1 MPIDVDERERVEVP
15 VAARHGQGAFKAA
28 LLTAYGACAVTGEH
42 ARPVLDAAHIQ
53 PYLGPRSNHP
63 QNGLLLRTDL
73 HRLFDDGYV
82 TVTPQLRLEV
92 SGRLREEFDNGKA
105 YYDLHGK
112 PILLPGDPALRPSAA
127 ALTWHNEHVYR

>member
-1 MPIDVDERERVEVP
+1 
-15 VAARHGQGAFKAA
+15 
-28 LLTAYGACAVTGEH
+28 VTGEH

-105 YYDLHGK
+105 YYALHGK
-112 PILLPGDPALRPSAA
+112 PILLPDDPTLRPSAA